1 MSIHSLCLAPAI
13 FHYRPRG
20 QLIVIA
26 QLLKICPLG
35 FTEVKG
41 LTPGSQ
47 PVFMP
52 LPTKGFVMNRE
63 PQETK
68 AFSKDKQLCSIH
80 QHLHSPPPSLVKTHF
95 LTEIICDRGGSK
107 THKDIQSKA
116 KARTEQRRNSP
127 FEIQSTRSC
136 WEGEETTH
144 RRAAAW
150 HGTHRQFA
158 VIIQIYRCANW
169 TRVFSF

>member
-1 MSIHSLCLAPAI
+1 MTRFSHRVPPKYFVWLRLFSLHQEPC
-13 FHYRPRG
+13 G

-47 PVFMP
+47 PVFMS

-80 QHLHSPPPSLVKTHF
+80 QHLYLLPPGLLKTHF
-95 LTEIICDRGGSK
+95 LTEIMRHRGGGGGAGGAQLK
-107 THKDIQSKA
+107 Q
-116 KARTEQRRNSP
+116 ARLRCKRKINRRILAFHIWP
-127 FEIQSTRSC
+127 T
-136 WEGEETTH
+136 
-144 RRAAAW
+144 
-150 HGTHRQFA
+150 
-158 VIIQIYRCANW
+158 
-169 TRVFSF
+169 